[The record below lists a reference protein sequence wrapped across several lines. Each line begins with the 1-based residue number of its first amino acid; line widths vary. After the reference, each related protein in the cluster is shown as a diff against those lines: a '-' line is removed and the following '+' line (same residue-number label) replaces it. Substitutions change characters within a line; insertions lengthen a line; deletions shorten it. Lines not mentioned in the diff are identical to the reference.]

1 MLQKLREQT
10 KNTGFKIFVGIII
23 FVLAIF
29 GFGAFNLFLTT
40 DPEVA
45 SVNGEGITQN
55 MLARQS
61 DRVRRQLASRFGEQF
76 DPNLVDPAVLQSR
89 ALEQLIFSALLR
101 RAVDDFMLGA
111 SAEQINRDVRAN
123 PNFLIDGEFSEAQYL
138 QTVRFL
144 GYSPQEFLDQA
155 GQTFTFR
162 QLSEAITT
170 TGILTDW
177 EVRQSTRLV
186 KQRRDLAYLTFASSE
201 FNNQVEVS
209 DEDVQLRYDENR
221 LDYMTERNA
230 DVEYV
235 ELSWDDLISE
245 VELTEEE
252 IRTTYELDRD
262 DAVSEEKRRS
272 AHILLQVTEDRTAEQ
287 AEELLNDFKD
297 RVTRGASFAEL
308 AEEFSEDAGSAG
320 SGGELGTVG
329 KGVFDPE
336 FERVLWSLA
345 EGEISDP
352 VRTEFGYHLIRLE
365 AIEVNEYPAL
375 ELLRP
380 EIEMRLKQTRS
391 RTLFSDRIREM
402 DNLAFEQSDS
412 LDRIVAELGVEIKQ
426 ATGILLSRGEGVFDE
441 RTVRE
446 AVFSS
451 EVLDKGYNSE
461 AIEYQDQRAIVVRV
475 VAYHESEAIA
485 FDDVAEEIKTQIV
498 AERARVLA
506 ADAHT
511 DALTRLHAGE
521 GVSVV
526 ADDYG
531 LEWQT
536 VQLAARDRR
545 DVPTEIIKVAF
556 KLPRPVEGDKT
567 LGAAVLPGGDKTIVT
582 VTRVQ
587 DGDLSTMADVEIQQ
601 VKTELANRSSQLD
614 FAALYDTL
622 KVEASIE
629 R

>member
-10 KNTGFKIFVGIII
+10 KNTGFKILVGIII

-55 MLARQS
+55 MLARQA
-61 DRVRRQLASRFGEQF
+61 DRVRRQLAGQLGEQF
-76 DPNLVDPAVLQSR
+76 DPNRLDPALLHSR
-89 ALEQLIFSALLR
+89 ALEELISGALFRQAAEDL
-101 RAVDDFMLGA
+101 MLGA
-111 SAEQINRDVRAN
+111 SAEQISEGVRNN
-123 PNFLIDGEFSEAQYL
+123 PSFQIAGEFSEAQYR
-138 QTVRFL
+138 QVIRFL

-155 GQTFTFR
+155 EQTFPFK
-162 QLSEAITT
+162 QLSDAITT
-170 TGILTDW
+170 TGILVDW
-177 EVRQSTRLV
+177 EVRQSARLL
-186 KQRRDLAYLTFASSE
+186 KQQRDLAYLTFASSE
-201 FNNQVEVS
+201 FSDQVEIG
-209 DEDVQLRYDENR
+209 DEDVLLRYEENQ
-221 LDYMTERNA
+221 LDYMTEQNA

-252 IRTTYELDRD
+252 IQSAYELDRD
-262 DAVSEEKRRS
+262 DAVSDEKRRS
-272 AHILLQVTEDRTAEQ
+272 AHILLQVTEDRSAEQ

-297 RVTRGASFAEL
+297 RVTRGASFGEL
-308 AEEFSEDAGSAG
+308 AEEFSEDPGSAV
-320 SGGELGTVG
+320 SGGELGSVG

-352 VRTEFGYHLIRLE
+352 IRTEFGYHLIRLD
-365 AIEVNEYPAL
+365 AIEINEYPAL
-375 ELLRP
+375 EVLRP
-380 EIEMRLKQTRS
+380 EIEMRLKQAQSRS
-391 RTLFSDRIREM
+391 LFKDRVREL

-412 LDRIVAELGVEIKQ
+412 LDRIVAEFDVELKQ
-426 ATGILLSRGEGVFDE
+426 ATGILLSSGEGVFDD

-451 EVLDKGYNSE
+451 EVLEEGYNSA
-461 AIEYQDQRAIVVRV
+461 AIEYQDQRAVVVRV
-475 VAYHESEAIA
+475 VDHRESEVIP
-485 FDDVAEEIKTQIV
+485 FIDVAEDIKTQIV

-511 DALTRLHAGE
+511 DALARLRAGE
-521 GVSVV
+521 SVSVV

-536 VQLAARDRR
+536 VQLAGRDRR
-545 DVPTEIIKVAF
+545 DVSPEIIQVAF
-556 KLPRPVEGDKT
+556 KMPRPMEGNKS
-567 LGAAVLPGGDKTIVT
+567 LSEAVLPGGDRAIVT

-587 DGDLSTMADVEIQQ
+587 DGDLSTMPDVEIQRVRAQ
-601 VKTELANRSSQLD
+601 LANRSSRLD
-614 FAALYDTL
+614 FEALFETL
-622 KVEASIE
+622 RVEASID